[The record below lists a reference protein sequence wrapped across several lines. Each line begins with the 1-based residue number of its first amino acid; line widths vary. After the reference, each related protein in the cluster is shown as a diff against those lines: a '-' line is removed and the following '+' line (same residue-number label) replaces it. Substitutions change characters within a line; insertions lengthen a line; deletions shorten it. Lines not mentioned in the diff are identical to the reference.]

1 MVEALKTSD
10 LPALIAFMNT
20 WMDKKRAALAEL
32 DSLTGDGDMG
42 VTIALIFRSAV
53 RCIKYIDEDAS
64 FAEIFA
70 NLAETIGE
78 NAPSTFGTLMSTM
91 LQSMADNADGVDA
104 IDAEEFSRLLHCGAD
119 GVSRRGG
126 AKEGDKTLLDAQLP
140 AARAAA
146 AGMSFSAAAAAA
158 AAAAQTGADLTVNM
172 KAVTGR
178 AGYMGDRTVGSR
190 DPGAQAIADI
200 LASIDAWANE

>member
-1 MVEALKTSD
+1 MVEALKTGD

-70 NLAETIGE
+70 DLAETIGE
-78 NAPSTFGTLMSTM
+78 NAPSTFGTLVSTM

-104 IDAEEFSRLLHCGAD
+104 IDAEKFSMLLHCGAD